1 MPKTR
6 SPSVLGSGRVLY
18 LPTARIRPNPMQPR
32 KHFDTGGLQELAG
45 SIRQYGVLVPAI
57 VRPREDGGYEIIAG
71 HRRRHGSE
79 LAGLSAMPCI
89 VRQMDDDTATILMVD
104 SNIQRE
110 NILPSERA
118 QAYKMKLEAIRRK
131 AGRPAKTE
139 EKADENNSPQVAAN
153 FRADDT
159 VAKDAGI
166 SGDTVRRYIRLT
178 ELSPELQQMV
188 DEKKI
193 GMTPAVEISYLKP
206 EEQQM
211 LLTAIDSE
219 QATPSLSQ
227 AQRMKKLS
235 RDGKLNDDTMLD
247 IMMEQKK
254 PEGYNV
260 VLSADKLRKYF
271 PRSYTPQKMEE
282 TILKLLDA
290 WLRKRQRD
298 QSR

>member
-1 MPKTR
+1 MPKQKPNEQVQQIPL
-6 SPSVLGSGRVLY
+6 SE
-18 LPTARIRPNPMQPR
+18 IRPFKNHPFKVTDDELMQQTIDSIMQVGVLNPAIIRPAPE
-32 KHFDTGGLQELAG
+32 GGYEMVAGHRRLHAADLAG
-45 SIRQYGVLVPAI
+45 LKTIPAI
-57 VRPREDGGYEIIAG
+57 VRN
-71 HRRRHGSE
+71 
-79 LAGLSAMPCI
+79 L
-89 VRQMDDDTATILMVD
+89 DDDEAVILMVD
-104 SNIQRE
+104 SNLQRE
-110 NILPSERA
+110 TISPMERA

-178 ELSPELQQMV
+178 ELTPELQQMV